1 MISIKNNIENYI
13 IFLFFLFPFFLI
25 SGPFLS
31 DFFVVLLSL
40 FFLINKNILKNC
52 KSNLFIFFLIFYFYL
67 NINSFFS
74 FNSSISFWS
83 SIPYIRFILF
93 SFVLSY
99 FLNKVLN
106 LRKIIFFSFFLSYII
121 LFLDS
126 ILQLSSGYN
135 ILGNPLITNRIS
147 SLFGDKLVMGS
158 FVARSLPILLAISFI
173 EDFKN
178 KRIINALVLIISG
191 SLIFFS
197 SERLAF
203 AYYFITIFLFIIL
216 TINKRN
222 LFYYLFF
229 IIAALC
235 LLFFAKPSS
244 WNRIVNHT
252 ISQIKNASN
261 GIGIS
266 YRHELHYFTAYK
278 LFLDEKI
285 FGHGLKS
292 FRNLCDKEKY
302 NLNDK
307 IISDNKLLSP
317 FDGFLYLSQED
328 NFIVPLN
335 FFDNNKVEFDPKVK
349 SHLDKVYKLP
359 NYYNKGINIIL
370 KKNGDIIKK
379 GEIVG
384 SFYEFKNGCNTH
396 PHNIHLEFLSELG
409 LIGYSFLMMF
419 FIYVIFKIIKVF
431 IYIVKNFNKKIKQ
444 DKYILYSLFILVGL
458 FNSLFPL
465 FPSGSFFN
473 NWLSIIFYFNVGFL
487 INIKN
492 N

>member
-1 MISIKNNIENYI
+1 MISIKNNIDNYI

-31 DFFVVLLSL
+31 DSFVVLLSL

-74 FNSSISFWS
+74 LNSFISFWS
-83 SIPYIRFILF
+83 SVPYIRFILF

-135 ILGNPLITNRIS
+135 ILGNPKNLNRIS

-178 KRIINALVLIISG
+178 KKIINAIVLIISG

-197 SERLAF
+197 AERLAF
-203 AYYFITIFLFIIL
+203 AYYFITIFLFIII
-216 TINKRN
+216 TINKKN

-229 IIAALC
+229 IIVVPC

-244 WNRIVNHT
+244 WNRIFNHT
-252 ISQIKNASN
+252 ISQIKNTSN
-261 GIGIS
+261 SIGIS
-266 YRHELHYFTAYK
+266 YRHELHYLTAYK

-302 NLNDK
+302 DLNDK
-307 IISDNKLLSP
+307 IIGDNKLLSP
-317 FDGFLYLSQED
+317 FDGFLYISQED
-328 NFIVPLN
+328 NYIVSVN
-335 FFDNNKVEFDPKVK
+335 FFENNKVEFDPKIE
-349 SHLDKVYKLP
+349 SHHAEAYKLP
-359 NYYNKGINIIL
+359 VYNKGINILL

-384 SFYEFKNGCNTH
+384 SFYEYKNGCNTH
-396 PHNIHLEFLSELG
+396 PHNVHLEFLSELG
-409 LIGYSFLMMF
+409 LIGYSFLMIF
-419 FIYVIFKIIKVF
+419 FTHVIFKIIKVF
-431 IYIVKNFNKKIKQ
+431 IYIFKNFNKKIKQ
-444 DKYILYSLFILVGL
+444 DKYILYSLFILLGL

-473 NWLSIIFYFNVGFL
+473 NWLSVIFYFNVGFI

>member
-1 MISIKNNIENYI
+1 MISIKNNIDKYI
-13 IFLFFLFPFFLI
+13 IFLFFLFPFFII

-52 KSNLFIFFLIFYFYL
+52 KSNLFFFFLIFYFYL

-135 ILGNPLITNRIS
+135 ILGNPIITNRIS

-197 SERLAF
+197 AERLA
-203 AYYFITIFLFIIL
+203 
-216 TINKRN
+216 
-222 LFYYLFF
+222 
-229 IIAALC
+229 
-235 LLFFAKPSS
+235 
-244 WNRIVNHT
+244 
-252 ISQIKNASN
+252 
-261 GIGIS
+261 
-266 YRHELHYFTAYK
+266 
-278 LFLDEKI
+278 
-285 FGHGLKS
+285 
-292 FRNLCDKEKY
+292 
-302 NLNDK
+302 
-307 IISDNKLLSP
+307 
-317 FDGFLYLSQED
+317 
-328 NFIVPLN
+328 
-335 FFDNNKVEFDPKVK
+335 
-349 SHLDKVYKLP
+349 
-359 NYYNKGINIIL
+359 
-370 KKNGDIIKK
+370 
-379 GEIVG
+379 
-384 SFYEFKNGCNTH
+384 
-396 PHNIHLEFLSELG
+396 
-409 LIGYSFLMMF
+409 
-419 FIYVIFKIIKVF
+419 
-431 IYIVKNFNKKIKQ
+431 
-444 DKYILYSLFILVGL
+444 
-458 FNSLFPL
+458 
-465 FPSGSFFN
+465 
-473 NWLSIIFYFNVGFL
+473 
-487 INIKN
+487 
-492 N
+492 

>member
-1 MISIKNNIENYI
+1 MISIKNNIDKYI

-74 FNSSISFWS
+74 SNSFISFS
-83 SIPYIRFILF
+83 SSVPYIRFILF

-135 ILGNPLITNRIS
+135 ILGHPIITNRIS
-147 SLFGDKLVMGS
+147 SLFGHKLVMGS
-158 FVARSLPILLAISFI
+158 FVARTLPILLAISFI

-178 KRIINALVLIISG
+178 KRIINALVLLISG

-197 SERLAF
+197 AERLAF

-229 IIAALC
+229 IIATFC

-252 ISQIKNASN
+252 ISQIKNTSN

-266 YRHELHYFTAYK
+266 YRHELHYLTAYR

-285 FGHGLKS
+285 VGHGLKS

-302 NLNDK
+302 DLNAK
-307 IISDNKLLSP
+307 IINDNKLPSP
-317 FDGFLYLSQED
+317 FDGFLYLSQEE
-328 NFIVPLN
+328 NFIVPTN
-335 FFDNNKVEFDPKVK
+335 FFDNSKAEFNPKIE
-349 SHLDKVYKLP
+349 SHRAKAYRLP
-359 NYYNKGINIIL
+359 VNNNGLVIFI

-379 GEIVG
+379 GEIIG

-396 PHNIHLEFLSELG
+396 PHNVHLEFLSELG
-409 LIGYSFLMMF
+409 LIGYSFLMVF

-431 IYIVKNFNKKIKQ
+431 IYIIKNFNKKIKQ

-473 NWLSIIFYFNVGFL
+473 NWLSVIFYFNVGFL

-492 N
+492 NK

>member
-1 MISIKNNIENYI
+1 MISIKNNIDNYI

-31 DFFVVLLSL
+31 DSFVVLLSL

-74 FNSSISFWS
+74 FNSFISFWS

-99 FLNKVLN
+99 LLNKVLN

-135 ILGNPLITNRIS
+135 ILGNSIIVSRIS

-178 KRIINALVLIISG
+178 KKIINAIVLIISG

-197 SERLAF
+197 AERLAF
-203 AYYFITIFLFIIL
+203 AYYFITIFLFIII
-216 TINKRN
+216 TINKKN

-229 IIAALC
+229 IIVVLC

-244 WNRIVNHT
+244 LNRIVNHT
-252 ISQIKNASN
+252 ISQIKNTSN
-261 GIGIS
+261 SIGPS
-266 YRHELHYFTAYK
+266 YRHELHYLTAYK

-302 NLNDK
+302 DLNDK

-317 FDGFLYLSQED
+317 FDGFLYLSQEA
-328 NFIVPLN
+328 NYIVPVN
-335 FFDNNKVEFDPKVK
+335 FFDNNKVEFDLENE
-349 SHLDKVYKLP
+349 SHRAKVYRLP
-359 NYYNKGINIIL
+359 SYYNKGINIIL
-370 KKNGDIIKK
+370 KKNGDFIKK

-384 SFYEFKNGCNTH
+384 SFYEYKNGCNTH
-396 PHNIHLEFLSELG
+396 PHNVHLEFLSELG
-409 LIGYSFLMMF
+409 LIGYSFLMIF
-419 FIYVIFKIIKVF
+419 FAHVIFKIIKVF
-431 IYIVKNFNKKIKQ
+431 ICIVKNFNKKIKQ

-473 NWLSIIFYFNVGFL
+473 NWLSVIFYFNVGFL